1 MTTFRVSLI
10 VALCA
15 APALMLPAQAFAGT
29 RAQSSKTYAVSY
41 GPSSSSQGNDDHGNE
56 RHGKDNRGPK
66 DGFPHNHG
74 REVAEEHANE
84 HAPFK
89 SNGC

>member
-15 APALMLPAQAFAGT
+15 VPALMVPAQAFAGT

-41 GPSSSSQGNDDHGNE
+41 GPSSSSQGKDD
-56 RHGKDNRGPK
+56 HGKDNRGPK
-66 DGFPHNHG
+66 GGFPHNHG